1 MLSPMKDIEMSDI
14 QTRKDCGLLC
24 GKLHLKGAVF

>member
-1 MLSPMKDIEMSDI
+1 MEDIEMSDI
-14 QTRKDCGLLC
+14 QTCKDCGLPC